1 MKTHHVDLLISEK
14 ISELLRDVHA
24 EKPDLLLGDVQFDHY
39 QLLDPNRVIMNRF
52 CKYKKKIHIRVQS
65 EIVEW
70 TQPRKP
76 GSLLS
81 LPSQT
86 NVLFVSNHKNIVNVI
101 LGRNNDKQHSNSNGY
116 NMTLCNWPDK

>member
-65 EIVEW
+65 EIVE
-70 TQPRKP
+70 
-76 GSLLS
+76 
-81 LPSQT
+81 
-86 NVLFVSNHKNIVNVI
+86 
-101 LGRNNDKQHSNSNGY
+101 
-116 NMTLCNWPDK
+116 